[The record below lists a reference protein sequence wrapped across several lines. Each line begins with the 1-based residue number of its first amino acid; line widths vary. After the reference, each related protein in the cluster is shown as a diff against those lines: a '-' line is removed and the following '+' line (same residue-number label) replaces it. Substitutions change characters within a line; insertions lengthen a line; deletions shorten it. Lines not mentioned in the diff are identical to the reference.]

1 MKTVPKSIIR
11 EENIINQ
18 FIREVKIQS
27 CLEHPNVAKLY
38 GFFEDKD
45 NIYLLMELG
54 YEGQLYRIMKQR
66 GRFNETTTIYI
77 IRQLC

>member
-27 CLEHPNVAKLY
+27 CLDHPNVAKLY
-38 GFFEDKD
+38 GFFEDRD
-45 NIYLLMELG
+45 NIYLLLELG
-54 YEGQLYRIMKQR
+54 YEGQLYKIMK
-66 GRFNETTTIYI
+66 
-77 IRQLC
+77 